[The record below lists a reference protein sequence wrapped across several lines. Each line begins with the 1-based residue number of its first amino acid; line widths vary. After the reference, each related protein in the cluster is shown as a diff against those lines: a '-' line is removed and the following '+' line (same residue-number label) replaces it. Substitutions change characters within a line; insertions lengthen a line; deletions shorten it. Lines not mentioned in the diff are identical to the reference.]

1 MADTVDGLVAM
12 RFGHRN
18 PKRCGQKT
26 AGGLS
31 VCWGLNGE
39 LGWAKKGR
47 EP

>member
-26 AGGLS
+26 AEVCLS
-31 VCWGLNGE
+31 AGI
-39 LGWAKKGR
+39 
-47 EP
+47 